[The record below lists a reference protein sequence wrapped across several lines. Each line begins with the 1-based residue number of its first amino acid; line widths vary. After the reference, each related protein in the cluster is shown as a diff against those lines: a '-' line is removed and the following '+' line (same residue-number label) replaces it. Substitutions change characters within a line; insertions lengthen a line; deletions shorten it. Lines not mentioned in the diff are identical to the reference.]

1 MWNFRAHLL
10 IYVKNLQD
18 NHPLKR
24 LRKSLRID
32 FQFPGNW
39 FKIGIIFNDF
49 SSSKI
54 WDTQI
59 QISFTVFRNPKNPG
73 IHPSHKKWVIFN
85 SLLILNGFDW
95 FDYSFARIVQSETCV
110 TVTDPSLELLE
121 QIEKFIF
128 KIANKRWLLI
138 DCYQNKIQ
146 FVLIKL
152 RNNFG
157 HFK

>member
-1 MWNFRAHLL
+1 MSHIIWL
-10 IYVKNLQD
+10 IFDSLQ
-18 NHPLKR
+18 
-24 LRKSLRID
+24 
-32 FQFPGNW
+32 
-39 FKIGIIFNDF
+39 
-49 SSSKI
+49 
-54 WDTQI
+54 
-59 QISFTVFRNPKNPG
+59 
-73 IHPSHKKWVIFN
+73 
-85 SLLILNGFDW
+85 ILNGFDW

>member
-1 MWNFRAHLL
+1 MSH
-10 IYVKNLQD
+10 
-18 NHPLKR
+18 
-24 LRKSLRID
+24 
-32 FQFPGNW
+32 
-39 FKIGIIFNDF
+39 II
-49 SSSKI
+49 
-54 WDTQI
+54 WL
-59 QISFTVFRNPKNPG
+59 
-73 IHPSHKKWVIFN
+73 IFN

-138 DCYQNKIQ
+138 DCYQNKIE

-152 RNNFG
+152 ETILDILNKPRIRYPRAVFGRTGRSEYIRSKFILTLMFYPLYFQWLIKFWNFCEDWY
-157 HFK
+157 